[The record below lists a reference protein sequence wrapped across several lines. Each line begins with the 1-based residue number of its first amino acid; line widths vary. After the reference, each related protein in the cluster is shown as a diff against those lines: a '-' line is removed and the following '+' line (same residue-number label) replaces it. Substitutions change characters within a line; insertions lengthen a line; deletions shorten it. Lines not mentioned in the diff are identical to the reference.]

1 MNSAELIQLI
11 QKDIQRLISMLIPQ
25 LRSNIGTSHYRRLTE
40 EQMFQRLQTAYSDLI
55 LWLQNQDDAPLRAA
69 GESSGRQRFVE
80 GIPLGQTVLAL
91 VLAEKHFWRYLR
103 SSAIAVDDETQEKV
117 NNFFQKRIYYTSRG
131 YESAL
136 AESGLSA
143 PPVQTETHETSVT
156 KPQAEGSME
165 ISRGGQVGEQGG

>member
-11 QKDIQRLISMLIPQ
+11 QKDIRRLVSMLIPQ

-40 EQMFQRLQTAYSDLI
+40 EQMFQRLQSVYSDLV
-55 LWLQNQDDAPLRAA
+55 LWLQNPDDAPLRAA
-69 GESSGRQRFVE
+69 GDSSGRQRFGE

-91 VLAEKHFWRYLR
+91 VLGEKHFWRYLR
-103 SSAIAVDDETQEKV
+103 SSAFTVDEETQEKV
-117 NNFFQKRIYYTSRG
+117 TLFFQKRIYYTSRG
-131 YESAL
+131 YEAAL

-143 PPVQTETHETSVT
+143 PPVQTEPPETSGT